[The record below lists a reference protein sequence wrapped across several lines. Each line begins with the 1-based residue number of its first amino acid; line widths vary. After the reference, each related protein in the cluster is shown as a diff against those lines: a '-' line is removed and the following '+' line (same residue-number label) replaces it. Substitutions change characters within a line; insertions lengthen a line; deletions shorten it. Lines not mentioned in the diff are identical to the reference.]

1 MLLRQVY
8 MSLTLLVAAALATSR
23 RDGIP
28 LSELRRDELG
38 VPFGHDITI
47 ACGNVAVDWP
57 EPDAQETSDAEDEV
71 MFDVA
76 GSVLP
81 NPDRMSTVRR
91 GLTRHVGITM
101 HRH

>member
-1 MLLRQVY
+1 MLLGQVY

-71 MFDVA
+71 TFDVA
-76 GSVLP
+76 G
-81 NPDRMSTVRR
+81 
-91 GLTRHVGITM
+91 
-101 HRH
+101 